1 MAGEQQQQNPAEA
14 DYNALHSLAERL
26 QLEDD
31 QREKFVNS
39 SMKRL
44 GYKPRTQWEPP
55 EQEDGGKGG
64 DDDGDFFGGG
74 KQQRERRQV
83 REDRPGGSGNG
94 SGAGWQYD

>member
-1 MAGEQQQQNPAEA
+1 MANQPPANPAEE
-14 DYNALHSLAERL
+14 DYNSLTALAERL

-31 QREKFVNS
+31 QREKFINS

-55 EQEDGGKGG
+55 EPEDGGKGK

-74 KQQRERRQV
+74 KQQREQRQV
-83 REDRPGGSGNG
+83 RQERQGGSGSG
-94 SGAGWQYD
+94 GAGWQYDD